1 VIEQQV
7 SALFEPVGAAL
18 AEAID
23 VLETAANAFTVEAVI
38 DTLRDAIERLG
49 DVLGDPAV
57 IAALEAARQ
66 ALDEAAQ
73 TLEAL
78 SFKTVTD
85 AVVSDIEGVTAA
97 LEKIDPDALPDA
109 LRGQLRSVV
118 AVLPTDFTPIAG
130 KVTDTFDELV
140 AAGPK
145 PLLLA
150 IQDKPELLATR
161 IQALA
166 PEKLIGDS
174 LSAPYEAFVGEL
186 AAFKPSSVLAP
197 VNDALDDLKQR
208 LEELSPGSLL
218 EPLDELHAELVAAF
232 GKLDPAD
239 LIEPLSAQV
248 TGLIDLLVEKLPTDA
263 LFDQVDGVLA
273 SVQSTL
279 ASVDAARAVL
289 RTFTTMLDG
298 FDSPEQQ
305 LQQLL
310 DPVLDKVV
318 AIPNVAILQPAF
330 TQVRDAV
337 TAVRGPQLQPAVV
350 GPLDALVARLDTLD
364 PSHLHGALVKAYRD
378 FPRAAV
384 EAPPASAQKTQILNF
399 LNAFDPLSP
408 AIARPFTALQT
419 WRTQLVAA
427 RVPLVQLFASWDGL
441 YHRPDGPFAEFLR
454 DGITTAELR
463 TMLGEA
469 IASTLGPPLTAIFR
483 LLARAGGVL
492 TGIVDLVDGLVEHVQ
507 GKLASLLL
515 IPQAVAAIRTAMD
528 DLIQSVQAFDLSFLA
543 DEAQETFG
551 LVKTKLEALDPSQIR
566 AAVEATFG
574 ALIGSLK
581 IETLLPQD
589 AIHDLDQSY
598 AQIVDTLRSL
608 DPTKHVIEVVQ
619 PEFEAAI
626 KPLLDVVFELS
637 ELIEVLVKR
646 LDGLGDELGQGL
658 TRTGDA
664 FGKMVQAIPA

>member
-1 VIEQQV
+1 
-7 SALFEPVGAAL
+7 
-18 AEAID
+18 
-23 VLETAANAFTVEAVI
+23 
-38 DTLRDAIERLG
+38 
-49 DVLGDPAV
+49 
-57 IAALEAARQ
+57 
-66 ALDEAAQ
+66 
-73 TLEAL
+73 
-78 SFKTVTD
+78 
-85 AVVSDIEGVTAA
+85 
-97 LEKIDPDALPDA
+97 
-109 LRGQLRSVV
+109 VV

-150 IQDKPELLATR
+150 IQDKPEQLATR
-161 IQALA
+161 IQELA

-174 LSAPYEAFVGEL
+174 LSAPYQAFVGEL
-186 AAFKPSSVLAP
+186 AGFKPSSVLAP
-197 VNDALDDLKQR
+197 VDEALDDLKQR
-208 LEELSPGSLL
+208 LEGLSPGALL
-218 EPLDELHAELVAAF
+218 EPLDELHEELVAAF

-239 LIEPLSAQV
+239 LIEPLSAQISA
-248 TGLIDLLVEKLPTDA
+248 LIESLVEKVPTDD

-273 SVQSTL
+273 AVQSTL
-279 ASVDAARAVL
+279 ASVDAARAAL
-289 RTFTTMLDG
+289 RSFATMLDG
-298 FDSPEQQ
+298 FGSPEQQ

-310 DPVLDKVV
+310 DPVLDKVA
-318 AIPNVAILQPAF
+318 AIPNVGVLQPAF
-330 TQVRDAV
+330 AQVRDAV
-337 TAVRGPQLQPAVV
+337 TAVKGPQLQSAVV
-350 GPLDALVARLDTLD
+350 GPLDALVARLDALD

-384 EAPPASAQKTQILNF
+384 EALPASAQKTQVLNF

-408 AIARPFTALQT
+408 AVARPFTALQT
-419 WRTQLVAA
+419 WRAQLVAA
-427 RVPLVQLFASWDGL
+427 RGTLVGLFASWDGL

-463 TMLGEA
+463 EMLGEA
-469 IASTLGPPLTAIFR
+469 VATTLGPPLAAIFR
-483 LLARAGGVL
+483 LLARASGVL
-492 TGIVDLVDGLVEHVQ
+492 NGIVDLVDGLVEHVQ

-515 IPQAVAAIRTAMD
+515 IPQAVSAIHAAMN
-528 DLIQSVQAFDLSFLA
+528 DLIQTVQGFNLSFLA

-566 AAVEATFG
+566 AAVEATFD
-574 ALIGSLK
+574 ALVGSLK

-589 AIHDLDQSY
+589 AIDELDQSY
-598 AQIVDTLRSL
+598 AQIVGTLRGL

-626 KPLLDVVFELS
+626 KPLLDVVFEVS

-664 FGKMVQAIPA
+664 FGKMVEAIPA